1 MVLVGLVSSIG
12 LVIIGCVISVG
23 SGAWLVVWVPW
34 VGLGAGVGWVVCSS
48 LGWQV
53 CWLGGVGLG
62 GQVWAL
68 SFLGVGFS
76 FTKNFGGGGFSSAS
90 FFFVAKYFLRGVS
103 DAGGKISR
111 VLWNFFFGLFSAGIF
126 FLWWGFFLDV
136 FWGPKSIVFIR
147 INLSS
152 ILVNSIQVFWAIFWS
167 IFSFLGS
174 VFSWGGCGGS
184 SVSKNFFWNLLAGLF
199 SFSSKFFL
207 FCWGVFIVPIVGGL
221 LRGVA
226 GLWVRPL
233 GGSWAGR
240 GERQPGVVSVVNTGL
255 LLVRRLGG
263 IGKVVGVGN
272 SGLLLVRR
280 LGGVGRAGTNDFGG
294 FLLVGR
300 PGWVVSVVRLGLL
313 GTVLAGGDS
322 GPGLAGW
329 WVFW

>member
-1 MVLVGLVSSIG
+1 M
-12 LVIIGCVISVG
+12 
-23 SGAWLVVWVPW
+23 
-34 VGLGAGVGWVVCSS
+34 
-48 LGWQV
+48 
-53 CWLGGVGLG
+53 
-62 GQVWAL
+62 
-68 SFLGVGFS
+68 
-76 FTKNFGGGGFSSAS
+76 
-90 FFFVAKYFLRGVS
+90 
-103 DAGGKISR
+103 
-111 VLWNFFFGLFSAGIF
+111 
-126 FLWWGFFLDV
+126 
-136 FWGPKSIVFIR
+136 
-147 INLSS
+147 
-152 ILVNSIQVFWAIFWS
+152 
-167 IFSFLGS
+167 
-174 VFSWGGCGGS
+174 
-184 SVSKNFFWNLLAGLF
+184 SKNFFWNLFAGLF

-240 GERQPGVVSVVNTGL
+240 GGRQPGVVSVVNSGLLLVRRLAGIGKVAGVGNSGL